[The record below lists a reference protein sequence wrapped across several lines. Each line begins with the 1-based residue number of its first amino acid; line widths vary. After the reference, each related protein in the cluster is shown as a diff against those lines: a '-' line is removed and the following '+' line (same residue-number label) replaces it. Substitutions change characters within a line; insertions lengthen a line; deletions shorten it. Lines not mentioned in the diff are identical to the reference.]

1 MLYRLLGMLVWKA
14 GTWFLRRKYGR
25 ARVPRPLLV
34 GVAGAVL
41 AALLLGARS
50 RGGRSGQLTP

>member
-1 MLYRLLGMLVWKA
+1 MLYRLLGMVVWKS

-25 ARVPRPLLV
+25 QRMPRPVLV
-34 GVAGAVL
+34 GVAGVAL

-50 RGGRSGQLTP
+50 RGDAPAS

>member
-1 MLYRLLGMLVWKA
+1 MLYRLLGMVVWKS

-25 ARVPRPLLV
+25 QRMPRPVLV
-34 GVAGAVL
+34 GVAGVAL